1 MRENERMKFWINLLV
16 SLAIGAVC
24 VYFVWPKRE
33 DYEAIKHSFATL
45 DWKWVWIYVGSLV
58 GVHFFRAWRW
68 DFLLRPVGVRIG
80 FGRLMAV
87 SSVGFLAI
95 LALPARLGEFV
106 RPYLI
111 AERGKIGMSEA
122 IGTVAVER
130 IADGLMI
137 SFLVFFSFLS
147 LAGPNAPGW
156 MMPAAYGSLALFVTA
171 TAFLVVGVMWPERTS
186 HLAVKFTLLDRIAP
200 KFGKKLESFLLS
212 VCKGFR
218 VLSDWRNLALF
229 LFGTAAYWFINGL
242 GMWLLAKGFG
252 LPLSLVA
259 AFATMGL
266 TGVIIMAPNAP
277 GLVGQFHA
285 GIILGMGLYL
295 SPAYVNGPGKAYA
308 LFLHGIQVVW
318 YVSLGLG
325 SMLSSHVSF
334 TRVVRESQHAAV
346 EKAAA

>member
-1 MRENERMKFWINLLV
+1 VKFWLNLGV
-16 SLAIGAVC
+16 SLVIGGIC
-24 VYFVWPKRE
+24 VYFAWPKHE
-33 DYEAIKHSFATL
+33 DYDAIKHAFVTL
-45 DWKWVWIYVGSLV
+45 EWRWVGIYIGTLV

-68 DFLLRPVGVRIG
+68 DFLLRPVGVKIG

-87 SSVGFLAI
+87 SSVGFMAI

-111 AERGKIGMSEA
+111 AERGKVGMSEA

-147 LAGPNAPGW
+147 LSGPHAPGW
-156 MMPAAYGSLALFVTA
+156 MMPAAYGSLALFVVA
-171 TAFLVVGVMWPERTS
+171 TVFLIVGVMWPERTS
-186 HLAVKFTLLDRIAP
+186 RIAVKLTLLDRLAP
-200 KFGKKLESFLLS
+200 KFAHKLESFLIS
-212 VCKGFR
+212 VCRGFR
-218 VLSDWRNLALF
+218 VLSDWRNLAVF

-252 LPLSLVA
+252 LPVSLTA

-277 GLVGQFHA
+277 GLVGQFHI
-285 GIILGMGLYL
+285 GIILGLSLYMAPEL
-295 SPAYVNGPGKAYA
+295 VNGPGKAYA
-308 LFLHGIQVVW
+308 AVLHGIQLVW
-318 YVSLGLG
+318 YVAAGLL
-325 SMLSSHVSF
+325 SMMSSHVSF
-334 TRVVRESQHAAV
+334 TRVVRESQHAAAV
-346 EKAAA
+346 EEAAA